1 MANLLGLNKY
11 LTINKLIKQLSL
23 SVVNIF
29 DIKMKFIRKS
39 KVIIWYNLISFYKGG
54 ESMGQ
59 AVRQLDRYSKSEI
72 EECSE
77 LLLKI

>member
-1 MANLLGLNKY
+1 MANLLELNNY

-39 KVIIWYNLISFYKGG
+39 KVIIWYNLISFL
-54 ESMGQ
+54 Q
-59 AVRQLDRYSKSEI
+59 RR
-72 EECSE
+72 
-77 LLLKI
+77 